1 MRFSAFLSPL
11 LALPL
16 CLALAGCGGD
26 SARPLSTRPLSTRPP
41 PPALGHKPPPPVR
54 VQVLPGV
61 QGVIGVDAAG
71 LVRQFGKP
79 RLDVWEG
86 DAHKLQFAGAPCV
99 LDVYL
104 YPLHPGA
111 TPVASYVE
119 ARRGGDGR
127 AVDRAAGI
135 ALLRGR

>member
-1 MRFSAFLSPL
+1 MRCPAFLSPL

-127 AVDRAAGI
+127 AVDRAACI

>member
-26 SARPLSTRPLSTRPP
+26 GARPLTTRPP
-41 PPALGHKPPPPVR
+41 PASSAPALGHRPPPPVR
-54 VQVLPGV
+54 VQELPGV

-71 LVRQFGKP
+71 LIRQFGRP

-127 AVDRAAGI
+127 AVDRAACI